1 MKKLFIISLCF
12 LFTSSFMFARQPESK
27 NKDVNFDFSVIIEM
41 ADIISIKTTT
51 NPSRTLTKVTKAL
64 FTPITFY
71 LSPKINFSKS
81 FCFEF
86 RPGLFWGGEP
96 FTGFEYGFYL
106 RYKIIDYKLI
116 LISGINF
123 HSNIGT
129 GHNSGFSTGE
139 TITEYAFT
147 LGYEFN
153 RTTSILLSF
162 YQPDSEINF
171 YGKTNDQETWESYDL
186 KHIIKLGLEFSF

>member
-1 MKKLFIISLCF
+1 MKKLFFISLCF
-12 LFTSSFMFARQPESK
+12 LLINSFIFAQLPESK
-27 NKDVNFDFSVIIEM
+27 KLDVDFNFSVIIEM
-41 ADIISIKTTT
+41 ADIINTKTTT
-51 NPSRTLTKVTKAL
+51 APSHALTKETKAL

-116 LISGINF
+116 FISGINF
-123 HSNIGT
+123 HSNMGT

-147 LGYEFN
+147 VGYEF
-153 RTTSILLSF
+153 TKSTSILLSF
-162 YQPDSEINF
+162 YQPDSKINF
-171 YGKTNDQETWESYDL
+171 YGKTNDYQTWESYDL
-186 KHIIKLGLEFSF
+186 KYIIKLGLEFSF